1 MMADESEITLKRIE
15 RRIIEIRIEG
25 TAPLIMSR
33 FSEKAKQ
40 QMLDAQMGKTRQK
53 KEPKDPEQEYLRS
66 IHRLSDGS
74 PGFPCV
80 AFKSATI
87 GAARYFEGITMTTL
101 RRGMFFMGEGPD
113 QLVRIIG
120 EPKRREDMVRIAG
133 KTADLRFRAQF
144 DEWQAILR
152 IAYVPIVV
160 SHESLVALVDGGGMS
175 GVGEWRPGKSDS
187 GSFGTYRVVGDD
199 DAGDPDDPPLAAARP

>member
-1 MMADESEITLKRIE
+1 
-15 RRIIEIRIEG
+15 
-25 TAPLIMSR
+25 
-33 FSEKAKQ
+33 
-40 QMLDAQMGKTRQK
+40 
-53 KEPKDPEQEYLRS
+53 
-66 IHRLSDGS
+66 
-74 PGFPCV
+74 
-80 AFKSATI
+80 
-87 GAARYFEGITMTTL
+87 MTTL